1 MKCNV
6 CESELKCL
14 AGESAHPDNWY
25 CPNEESHRGVKG
37 TESPPRKYV
46 EPAPEMLRA
55 AVEAGSFFPKS
66 ANIYKAMPAAQ
77 QETTHD

>member
-1 MKCNV
+1 
-6 CESELKCL
+6 
-14 AGESAHPDNWY
+14 
-25 CPNEESHRGVKG
+25 
-37 TESPPRKYV
+37 
-46 EPAPEMLRA
+46 MLRA